1 MLGNEKKEKYSDF
14 EGEQGAKTLGK
25 PNKKSTSA
33 KQRGQYW
40 NNENY
45 SSASFRKA
53 ELNNQ
58 SSLTKL

>member
-33 KQRGQYW
+33 K
-40 NNENY
+40 
-45 SSASFRKA
+45 
-53 ELNNQ
+53 
-58 SSLTKL
+58 